1 MVGEADVGGGGEGA
15 EEADVGVAGEVVGA
29 EADDSDECDCNE
41 RNNPRSTVK
50 RTRRSHKK
58 DVGCRTNIRRVA
70 LATSGSWG

>member
-1 MVGEADVGGGGEGA
+1 MVGEADVGVVGEVA

-29 EADDSDECDCNE
+29 EADDSDECDRNE